1 MLLVMLVVIIR
12 QARRQR
18 QAYRLLID
26 KDRELAVKP
35 TVLAGPQATGNL
47 SQQQVDELLQRIN
60 RVMENTDRIFSPDF
74 SMATLCREVGSNTK
88 YVSMV
93 INATYN
99 KDFKTLLNER
109 RVREAARQ
117 LSAPGPHNSATI
129 LQLALSLGYS
139 SSTSFIIAF
148 KKVMGMTPTV
158 YRRLANE
165 RKEHVG

>member
-1 MLLVMLVVIIR
+1 MLVVIIR

-74 SMATLCREVGSNTK
+74 SMATLCREV
-88 YVSMV
+88 
-93 INATYN
+93 
-99 KDFKTLLNER
+99 
-109 RVREAARQ
+109 
-117 LSAPGPHNSATI
+117 
-129 LQLALSLGYS
+129 
-139 SSTSFIIAF
+139 
-148 KKVMGMTPTV
+148 
-158 YRRLANE
+158 
-165 RKEHVG
+165 